1 MSFDPGVMHDTA
13 LRNSLPEDGSAKLA
27 KVEAIAVFYNEEASG
42 AWKPCYILSNAK
54 ANNKYQIEWQ
64 DTRRHQ
70 IVMRLHLV
78 TSKENVAAFAKR
90 FELAVRARQRAASF
104 LRYNL
109 YVDNMPIESNPEL
122 TDGQIYRIKGSAL
135 NSSRLAEMQ
144 NSETW
149 GELMNEVTT
158 EYSRNIN
165 KIVFDEALKDKEFRK
180 MLEHLDLPMRPPK
193 APAPY
198 LATIMMP
205 PFQYAKVAA
214 QFTEATFNDV
224 AEAILAMQNVRSECN
239 KVLDTSMF
247 VCDLMKSMEVSV
259 SMYIF

>member
-1 MSFDPGVMHDTA
+1 
-13 LRNSLPEDGSAKLA
+13 
-27 KVEAIAVFYNEEASG
+27 
-42 AWKPCYILSNAK
+42 
-54 ANNKYQIEWQ
+54 
-64 DTRRHQ
+64 
-70 IVMRLHLV
+70 
-78 TSKENVAAFAKR
+78 
-90 FELAVRARQRAASF
+90 
-104 LRYNL
+104 
-109 YVDNMPIESNPEL
+109 
-122 TDGQIYRIKGSAL
+122 
-135 NSSRLAEMQ
+135 
-144 NSETW
+144 
-149 GELMNEVTT
+149 
-158 EYSRNIN
+158 
-165 KIVFDEALKDKEFRK
+165 
-180 MLEHLDLPMRPPK
+180 MLEHLDLPVRPPK